1 MDGFAHDRRAS
12 FAYATE
18 CGTVPTTL
26 PLLSTAN
33 VRVRQFRRKESDAGP
48 AWFFGQTLERRASN
62 HSVPALYLS
71 IVRLK
76 SDS

>member
-1 MDGFAHDRRAS
+1 MGSRMTGVHRSPMQLSVERF
-12 FAYATE
+12 
-18 CGTVPTTL
+18 PPTL

-62 HSVPALYLS
+62 HSVRALYLS

-76 SDS
+76 SDP